1 MHKKNKMRI
10 CNAKEVID
18 TDINQSYYNNSQY
31 KLKLDIST
39 IKNAGIG
46 VFALEP
52 IAKNKFIGYY
62 EGDVIFHIHCGSY
75 YMSIS
80 DECGINAVCY
90 PRCYMAMINDTY
102 KTDFVLYE
110 MNENVLTY
118 ENDNENL
125 NLIINENNSDYNKKV
140 EIWSISDININDEL
154 FISYGNDY
162 WI

>member
-1 MHKKNKMRI
+1 MHKKYKKRISNK
-10 CNAKEVID
+10 ID
-18 TDINQSYYNNSQY
+18 TEHSYYNNSQY
-31 KLKLDIST
+31 KLKIDIST
-39 IKNAGIG
+39 IKNAGNG

-75 YMSIS
+75 YISIN
-80 DECGINAVCY
+80 DDCGINAICF

-102 KTDFVLYE
+102 RTDYKYNCEFV
-110 MNENVLTY
+110 
-118 ENDNENL
+118 
-125 NLIINENNSDYNKKV
+125 INENNSDYNKKV

-154 FISYGNDY
+154 FIDYGNNY

>member
-1 MHKKNKMRI
+1 MHKKYKKRISNK
-10 CNAKEVID
+10 ID
-18 TDINQSYYNNSQY
+18 TEHSYYNNSQY
-31 KLKLDIST
+31 KLKIDIST
-39 IKNAGIG
+39 IKNAGNG

-75 YMSIS
+75 YISIN
-80 DECGINAVCY
+80 DDCGINAVCY

-102 KTDFVLYE
+102 RTDYKYNCEFV
-110 MNENVLTY
+110 
-118 ENDNENL
+118 
-125 NLIINENNSDYNKKV
+125 INENNSDYNKKV

-154 FISYGNDY
+154 FIDYGNNY

>member
-10 CNAKEVID
+10 GKVVKIID
-18 TDINQSYYNNSQY
+18 TYINQSYYNNSQY

-39 IKNAGIG
+39 IKNAGDG

-75 YMSIS
+75 YISIN
-80 DECGINAVCY
+80 DDCGINAVCY

-102 KTDFVLYE
+102 KTDYKYNCEF
-110 MNENVLTY
+110 
-118 ENDNENL
+118 
-125 NLIINENNSDYNKKV
+125 IINENNSDYNKKV

-154 FISYGNDY
+154 FISYGNHY

>member
-75 YMSIS
+75 YMSIN
-80 DECGINAVCY
+80 DEHGINAVCY

-102 KTDFVLYE
+102 KTDYKYNCEF
-110 MNENVLTY
+110 
-118 ENDNENL
+118 
-125 NLIINENNSDYNKKV
+125 IINENNSDYNKKV

>member
-10 CNAKEVID
+10 GKVVKIID

-39 IKNAGIG
+39 IKNAGDG

-75 YMSIS
+75 YMSIN
-80 DECGINAVCY
+80 DEHGINAVCY

-102 KTDFVLYE
+102 KTDYKFYCE
-110 MNENVLTY
+110 F
-118 ENDNENL
+118 
-125 NLIINENNSDYNKKV
+125 IINENNSDYNKKV

>member
-102 KTDFVLYE
+102 KTDYKYNCEF
-110 MNENVLTY
+110 
-118 ENDNENL
+118 
-125 NLIINENNSDYNKKV
+125 IINENNSDYNKKV
-140 EIWSISDININDEL
+140 EILSISDININDEL